1 MLENSWNTAVR
12 LMYDLPLQ
20 THRFFIEPISEVKH
34 LKFVLLERFLGFLDQ
49 ISKSRKTIPKHVLKY
64 VMHDVRSV
72 TGSNLRNI
80 LLLTEK
86 DTIEEISIHDIKKLK
101 YHKVTDENAW
111 KIDLVKEITEI
122 KNHQLS
128 LNEFSMEEITDILK
142 NLCTS

>member
-1 MLENSWNTAVR
+1 MPEVWC
-12 LMYDLPLQ
+12 
-20 THRFFIEPISEVKH
+20 FFPIYQSAPS
-34 LKFVLLERFLGFLDQ
+34 LLLFIDQ
-49 ISKSRKTIPKHVLKY
+49 ILKSRKNIPKHVLKY

-72 TGSNLRNI
+72 TGSNFRNI

-86 DTIEEISIHDIKKLK
+86 DTIEEINIHDIKKLK

>member
-1 MLENSWNTAVR
+1 
-12 LMYDLPLQ
+12 
-20 THRFFIEPISEVKH
+20 
-34 LKFVLLERFLGFLDQ
+34 
-49 ISKSRKTIPKHVLKY
+49 
-64 VMHDVRSV
+64 MHDVRSV

-86 DTIEEISIHDIKKLK
+86 DTIEEISIHDIKNLK

-111 KIDLVKEITEI
+111 KIELVKEITEI

-142 NLCTS
+142 DICTS